1 MGFEGFGEDLSLGLE
16 LRNVLDEDPPY
27 VNLAPGVNGS
37 GGYDATAANPVG
49 RLLALSL
56 RKKW

>member
-1 MGFEGFGEDLSLGLE
+1 
-16 LRNVLDEDPPY
+16 

-37 GGYDATAANPVG
+37 GGYDATSSNPVG